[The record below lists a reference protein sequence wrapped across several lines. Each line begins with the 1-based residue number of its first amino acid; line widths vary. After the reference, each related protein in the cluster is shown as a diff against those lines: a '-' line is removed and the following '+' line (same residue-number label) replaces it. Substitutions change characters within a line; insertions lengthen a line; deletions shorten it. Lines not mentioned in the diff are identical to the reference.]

1 MNPYRDKQG
10 RYSSRPERAMI
21 PLLDWMGVKTLEV
34 IENNLAKM
42 ETLLNDTRLLLLKLR
57 YSVQQEKGKTLN

>member
-10 RYSSRPERAMI
+10 RYSSKTERAMI
-21 PLLDWMGVKTLEV
+21 PLLDWMGVKTLEAL
-34 IENNLAKM
+34 ENNLAKM

-57 YSVQQEKGKTLN
+57 YSVQQEKGKTLK

>member
-10 RYSSRPERAMI
+10 RYSSKTERAMI
-21 PLLDWMGVKTLEV
+21 PLLDWMGVKTLEAL
-34 IENNLAKM
+34 ENNLAKM

-57 YSVQQEKGKTLN
+57 YSVQQKKGKTLK